1 MQELEMRQ
9 RPSCGKIVK
18 RALSDGMAPVT
29 VMSALRLSSILFSGF
44 KEAEMDGKLTLTEKE
59 VPANYAYD

>member
-29 VMSALRLSSILFSGF
+29 VMSALRLSSIPFSGF
-44 KEAEMDGKLTLTEKE
+44 KEAEMDGKLMLTEKE
-59 VPANYAYD
+59 ITASYAYD

>member
-18 RALSDGMAPVT
+18 KALPDGMASVI
-29 VMSALRLSSILFSGF
+29 VMSALRLSSIPFSGF
-44 KEAEMDGKLTLTEKE
+44 GTL
-59 VPANYAYD
+59 VFIPLF